1 MIVSFKRVFDIEGS
15 PESFNLFPRST
26 WFALDGMDIL
36 VISILRDE
44 SEWSPSLLSEIDLFI
59 GMFKLGTGILVISNF
74 GGGLK
79 WSLSVIL

>member
-1 MIVSFKRVFDIEGS
+1 MDIVRS
-15 PESFNLFPRST
+15 PESFILFPKST

-36 VISILRDE
+36 VISMLRDE
-44 SEWSPSLLSEIDLFI
+44 SEWSPSSLSEIDLFI